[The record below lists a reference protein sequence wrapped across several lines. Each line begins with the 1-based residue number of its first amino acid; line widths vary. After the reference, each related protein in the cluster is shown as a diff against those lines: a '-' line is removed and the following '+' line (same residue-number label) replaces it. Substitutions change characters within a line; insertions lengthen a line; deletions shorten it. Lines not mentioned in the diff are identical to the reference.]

1 MRFESARSDMFKI
14 IGGTILTLFVLGYSA
29 KPDDIQTNGKVCSNP
44 LAPCQSMKWQ
54 FRDYDLSF
62 KLPPNL
68 KWLNNYRSATF
79 YAVILKSQRAIQD
92 PDGPAGAGECSG
104 YVSEAERKRV
114 QALFPTRKVFA
125 SRFGCGSPGV
135 WYTDVNADYNFLA
148 VYAGETQASANTF
161 LQTIRSTFPGSNTR
175 RMQVVLDYGD

>member
-1 MRFESARSDMFKI
+1 MKFKRLA
-14 IGGTILTLFVLGYSA
+14 GAVLVLFFAGFSA

-44 LAPCQSMKWQ
+44 AARCQSSKWQ
-54 FRDYDLSF
+54 FQDHDMSF

-68 KWLNNYRSATF
+68 KWLNNYRSAHF
-79 YAVILKSQRAIQD
+79 YAVIVKSQRAIQD
-92 PDGPAGAGECSG
+92 PDGRAGARECSG

-114 QALFPTRKVFA
+114 QAMFPTRKVFA

-148 VYAGETQASANTF
+148 VYAGETQTSATTF